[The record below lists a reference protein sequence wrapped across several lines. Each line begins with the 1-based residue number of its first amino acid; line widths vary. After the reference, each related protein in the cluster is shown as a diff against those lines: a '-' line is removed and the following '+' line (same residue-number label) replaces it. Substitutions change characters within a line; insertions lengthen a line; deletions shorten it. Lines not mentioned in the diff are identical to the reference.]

1 MDQTTRSS
9 RFLLLL
15 VLMTLGQ
22 VTATAATAGTP
33 DVPPI
38 SPPLADGAPAN
49 LLQLYDLAV
58 TTNPVMEGRKHSIA
72 QAEAQKDQARSRLLP
87 QASATGTM
95 SWNEFTQEVPN
106 RFTGQTADITSQYQ
120 GLRGV
125 VQARQALFDLASF
138 RAFEGAGFSV
148 KQAEQDREDARL
160 NLATDLVDRY
170 LEFLQATDEA
180 SYLQSELDLTDGDMQ
195 RIRRLYERT
204 MAKVTDLY
212 EVEAYYQ
219 TLKTRELEIH
229 NAQAVALEK
238 VREVVGVPVTDL
250 ARLKKEEL
258 PPVPG
263 QPDQW
268 VAEAVQQHPA
278 MRALQHALEASAK
291 TIASQWANHLPQLSL
306 QMSGIY
312 AKNGG
317 FDNRQLDPYTVGTL
331 GLQLNVP
338 LFSGGNVK
346 AAEREA
352 IAKFEITKYKRMA
365 KQREIE
371 RETRTAY
378 LSAVTGYSRIA
389 STLREVEARVK
400 ARDGQ
405 LRGYELG
412 ASTIIAVL
420 ESKKNL
426 LKSRFAYA
434 RARYDYIR
442 SLVGLRVWG
451 GTLSRMDVQEIN
463 GWLAPGLVATN

>member
-1 MDQTTRSS
+1 MMLRLGLLI
-9 RFLLLL
+9 LLLTIL
-15 VLMTLGQ
+15 RSVAATP
-22 VTATAATAGTP
+22 ATAETAETPTILEGAQAT
-33 DVPPI
+33 
-38 SPPLADGAPAN
+38 

-58 TTNPVMEGRKHSIA
+58 ATNPVMQGRKYSIA

-87 QASATGTM
+87 QVSATGNM

-106 RFTGQTADITSQYQ
+106 RFTGQTTDITSQYQ

-138 RAFEGAGFSV
+138 RAFQGAGFTI
-148 KQAEQDREDARL
+148 KQAEQDMEEARL
-160 NLATDLVDRY
+160 HLATDLVDRY

-180 SYLQSELDLTDGDMQ
+180 NYLQSELDLTDGEMQ

-258 PPVPG
+258 PAVPG

-268 VAEAVQQHPA
+268 VTEAVQRHPA
-278 MRALQHALEASAK
+278 MQALQYALEASAK
-291 TIASQWANHLPQLSL
+291 TIASQWANHLPQVSL

-346 AAEREA
+346 AGEREA
-352 IAKFEITKYKRMA
+352 IAKFEITKYRRME

-389 STLREVEARVK
+389 STAREVEARIK

-426 LKSRFAYA
+426 LKSRFGYA

-442 SLVGLRVWG
+442 SLVALRVWG
-451 GTLSRMDVQEIN
+451 GTLSRADLEEIN
-463 GWLAPGLVATN
+463 GWLAKNQLLAQP